1 MGSKPEFDTRAA
13 HAAEIGGGGGITN
26 ARGLAGIYAPLACGG
41 KLKGVELVSPDALAR
56 MGQVSSATGKDAVL
70 LMPTRFALGFM
81 KSMDNRRA
89 PIGILDSAITSEDAF
104 GHVGAGGSFG
114 FADPVAK
121 MSFGYTMNKM
131 GAGILLTDRG
141 QSLVDAA
148 YRSLG
153 YQSNASG
160 VWR

>member
-1 MGSKPEFDTRAA
+1 MA
-13 HAAEIGGGGGITN
+13 
-26 ARGLAGIYAPLACGG
+26 
-41 KLKGVELVSPDALAR
+41 
-56 MGQVSSATGKDAVL
+56 QVSSATGKDAVL
-70 LMPTRFALGFM
+70 LLPSRFALGFM
-81 KSMDNRRA
+81 KSMDNRRS
-89 PIGILDSAITSEDAF
+89 PLGVFDSALISEAAF

-114 FADPVAK
+114 FADPPAK

-131 GAGILLTDRG
+131 GPGILLTNRG
-141 QSLVDAA
+141 QSLVDAT